1 MIRFF
6 LFFQG
11 RRFRVSL
18 VLYLFIGVSS
28 LSFVTI
34 VYHIF
39 LGNAIGKSVKYRSKF
54 LCKNQKLQ
62 KFAFFSLQTGSVC
75 GILILLRVISPHG
88 LFRQKYMLPTTRSG
102 AFFYL
107 SRFIS
112 SAIRDAFSCAARYRG
127 SCRTASNHGQPGG
140 FSRVR
145 AQAISFGFCQN
156 SQR

>member
-88 LFRQKYMLPTTRSG
+88 RFRKKYMLPTTRSG

-112 SAIRDAFSCAARYRG
+112 SAIRAAFSWAARYRG
-127 SCRTASNHGQPGG
+127 SSRTASNHGHPGG